1 MQGFSVFKRKGRSV
15 WYVKYRDPD
24 SYLWKSVATD
34 FALDEPNSY
43 RRAIRFGEMKAA
55 EFKANGTEH
64 SDHAWVRWV
73 PHFLDERYRNSPLTH
88 KRYTGAWHQLF
99 TYLNEVKVRTP
110 GRLRYTHALGFIDW
124 RTSQKRVH
132 GGTAC
137 RNTALDDLRVL
148 SIVMREA
155 IRRGFAMSNPC
166 EKLGVYR
173 DPPKQKEALTPDDIA
188 KIRAAV
194 QKKEGHLPITQRW
207 MTISFEIALHQS
219 IRLRATAMPL
229 DWIDEERQ
237 VITWR
242 TKGRNGQVRL
252 VSGRL
257 HDALVPLIRELR
269 AAGAKVTCVMPRMAA
284 KLWWELR
291 QENHLGHTTF
301 HATRVTVITEMARQ
315 GVPEQ
320 QAMAYSAHSSRL
332 VHRIY
337 QKLKPAD
344 LAPVVAK
351 LNFGRPAF

>member
-1 MQGFSVFKRKGRSV
+1 MQGFSVFRRKGRSA
-15 WYVKYRDPD
+15 WYIKYRDPD
-24 SYLWKSVATD
+24 SIQWVSLATD
-34 FALDEPNSY
+34 FTVNEPNGY
-43 RRAIRFGEMKAA
+43 HKAVQLAQKKAA
-55 EFKANGTEH
+55 EFKLNAVGRTEE
-64 SDHAWVRWV
+64 AWGAWV
-73 PHFLDERYRNSPLTH
+73 PHFLDDRYRNSPLTH
-88 KRYTGAWHQLF
+88 KRYKGAWRQLF
-99 TYLNEVKVRTP
+99 TYLTEIKVRTP
-110 GRLRYTHALGFIDW
+110 GRVRYTHALGYIDW
-124 RTSQKRVH
+124 RTSRPRVH
-132 GGTAC
+132 GGKAC

-155 IRRGFAMSNPC
+155 IRRGYAIGNPC

-194 QKKEGHLPITQRW
+194 RAKEGGLPITKRW

-229 DWIDEERQ
+229 DWIDEDKQ
-237 VITWR
+237 TITWR

-252 VSGRL
+252 VSSRL

-269 AAGAKVTCVMPRMAA
+269 KAGAKVTCEMPRMAA

-291 QENHLGHTTF
+291 KENHLAHTTF

-351 LNFGRPAF
+351 LNFGSPAF